1 MSCYII
7 KDGTGTGNNAKVDK
21 NKRLHVDS
29 SSRTED
35 EQAALIGQSYNINT
49 GTITLTSDGTSAVCY
64 LKYNG
69 DQALV
74 IKEILGIV
82 GSTTGGSGDAEMKLI
97 KNPTAGTII
106 SGATNVTTNQNR
118 DFSSANIFDG
128 LAYKGSEGLTI
139 TDGVSFADTT
149 RSSFG
154 TTIAFDASSI
164 VLRKGNSIG
173 VTFTPPSGNTSQ
185 TIKIA
190 ITCFVETADL
200 SQG

>member
-1 MSCYII
+1 MSCYTI
-7 KDGTGTGNNAKVDK
+7 KDGTGSGNQVKVDG

-29 SSRTED
+29 SSRSED
-35 EQAALIGQSYNINT
+35 KQAALLGQSFNINT
-49 GTITLTSDGTSAVCY
+49 GTVTLTSGGESAVCY
-64 LKYNG
+64 LKYTG
-69 DQALV
+69 DKALV

-97 KNPTAGTII
+97 KNPSTGTII
-106 SGATNVTTNQNR
+106 SGATNVDTTQNR
-118 DFSSANIFDG
+118 DFSSANLFDG
-128 LAYKGSEGLTI
+128 VSYKGAEGLTLTNG
-139 TDGVSFADTT
+139 TDFADTT

-154 TTIAFDASSI
+154 VPIAFDASII

-190 ITCFVETADL
+190 ITCFVETAELDAY
-200 SQG
+200 